1 MIAVC
6 CLCESRRTA
15 PVALFTYRSFDN
27 WPPAVSGTRSTTHG
41 ILLSVDRERRSSCET
56 LQNLPSPWHGERLLE
71 TALVTTLTMLRMSRS
86 SRLERWFQIETNKVQ
101 PTMWLQEIA
110 PDSRLG
116 QWEGFHC
123 FKLIISAFINKIIE
137 LSKYCAINRWRI
149 SETDQAS
156 SSLAKRWPMEP
167 NRLSLWRPEA
177 WINLRSS

>member
-1 MIAVC
+1 MAITWQ
-6 CLCESRRTA
+6 EG
-15 PVALFTYRSFDN
+15 D
-27 WPPAVSGTRSTTHG
+27 
-41 ILLSVDRERRSSCET
+41 
-56 LQNLPSPWHGERLLE
+56 ERLLE

-101 PTMWLQEIA
+101 PTMWLREIA
-110 PDSRLG
+110 LGTWLSTLDSRLR

-177 WINLRSS
+177 AYESTFEAVRKAIGYSSITF